1 MRRGPRVRTFGRM
14 ARPLRIIPPNST
26 HHVTARGVRQLPV
39 FFDDVDFAYY
49 VELLGRAA
57 VRFGWLVPSYCL
69 IPNHVHLLVFTPL
82 GNLSQGMQW
91 LHGTYATVVQ
101 PSPRAHG
108 PRLRRPLPQQ
118 ARRGR
123 GVSPQRPALH
133 RDESSLGR
141 PLRAPGAVALEQPPG
156 DHGQDAGAG
165 VARRADDARVL
176 RRQARGRS
184 PAVRA
189 VRARGA
195 AEAAVSQP
203 SP

>member
-1 MRRGPRVRTFGRM
+1 MRRWRGIRTVGFM

-91 LHGTYATVVQ
+91 LHGTYGQWFNRRHGLSGHVFDGRFHSKLVEGEEYRLSVQ
-101 PSPRAHG
+101 RYIEMNPVWAGLCAHPAQWRWGSHRALMG
-108 PRLRRPLPQQ
+108 MTLAPVWLDARTTLGYFGVKPEE
-118 ARRGR
+118 ARRR
-123 GVSPQRPALH
+123 YQRFVLDSPPRP
-133 RDESSLGR
+133 
-141 PLRAPGAVALEQPPG
+141 P
-156 DHGQDAGAG
+156 
-165 VARRADDARVL
+165 
-176 RRQARGRS
+176 
-184 PAVRA
+184 
-189 VRARGA
+189 
-195 AEAAVSQP
+195 
-203 SP
+203 